1 MRNPVLSLMI
11 CLLWLSGCDQEAV
24 NSPYPAAEA
33 DEAVLY
39 TSFNLRPKHLD
50 PARSYSSNE
59 TLITGQ
65 VYEPPLQYHYL
76 KRPYQLE
83 PLTAEKMPEVTFLDS
98 QGDPLPPDAD
108 TNEIAFSQYIITI
121 RPGIAYQPHPA
132 FARDK
137 QGNLLYHKLSA
148 DALADIDSLT
158 DFEKHSSRELQAQDY
173 VFQIKRLAHPQV
185 HSPILGLM
193 SEYIVGL
200 REFAETLGEQHASGE
215 PIDLRDNPLAGVKTL
230 DKYRY
235 QITVYGQYPQL
246 EYWLAMPFF
255 APIAWEVENFYQQ
268 PGLQRKNITL
278 DWYPVG
284 TGPYYLV
291 ENDPNRRMTLA
302 RNPFFHGERY
312 PTEGEAGDEAAGLL
326 IDAGKTMP
334 FIDRIVFTLEKES
347 TAYWNKFLQ
356 GYYDLSALTSD
367 SFEQAINISSS
378 GDFGLSDSM
387 KELGIALQSAVG
399 TTTFYMGFNM
409 LDPVV
414 GGYTDRSRKLR
425 HAIAIAVDQEENIS
439 IFANGQGIPAQGPI
453 PPGIFGYR
461 DDKDG
466 IDQYVYEWTENGAR
480 TKPLSAA
487 KKLLAEAGYPNGR
500 DAETGEP
507 LVLYFDVTNRGPD
520 SKAQFDWVR
529 KQFQKL
535 NIQLV
540 VRSTD
545 YNRFQEKMRSGNAQ
559 IFQWGWNAD
568 YPDPENFLFLLYGPN
583 GKSLFSGENA
593 ANYQNPEFDKLFEQM
608 RVLPD
613 GKARQQVIDKMVE
626 IARYDAPWIW
636 GFHPKRFTLFH
647 AWNKNIK
654 THLMANNTMKYQRID
669 VALRDK
675 LQSQWNQPIWWPLW
689 LLAISLILVI
699 LPAWRLYRR
708 RKFQSR

>member
-1 MRNPVLSLMI
+1 MRSTVLFLMI
-11 CLLWLSGCDQEAV
+11 CLLGLSGCDQRAI
-24 NSPYPAAEA
+24 NSPYPAADK
-33 DEAVLY
+33 DETVLY

-50 PARSYSSNE
+50 PARSYSANE

-83 PLTAEKMPEVTFLDS
+83 PLTADKMPELTFLDMH
-98 QGDPLPPDAD
+98 GEPLPADAASED
-108 TNEIAFSQYIITI
+108 IAFSQYTITI

-132 FARDK
+132 FARDNN
-137 QGNLLYHKLSA
+137 GNLLYHQLTEQQL
-148 DALADIDSLT
+148 DDITTLAD
-158 DFEKHSSRELQAQDY
+158 FAEQGSRELQAQDY
-173 VFQIKRLAHPQV
+173 VYQIKRLAHPQV

-200 REFAETLGEQHASGE
+200 REFSETLNAQSALGEA
-215 PIDLRDNPLAGVKTL
+215 IDLRDFPLKGVKTL

-246 EYWLAMPFF
+246 KYWLAMPFF

-291 ENDPNRRMTLA
+291 ENDPNRRMTLE

-347 TAYWNKFLQ
+347 TAYWSKFLQ

-367 SFEQAINISSS
+367 SFDQAINISAS
-378 GDFGLSDSM
+378 GDFGLSESM

-399 TTTFYMGFNM
+399 TTTYYMGFNM

-414 GGYTDRSRKLR
+414 GGYTDRARKLR
-425 HAIAIAVDQEENIS
+425 QAIAIAVDQEENIS

-461 DDKDG
+461 DDETG
-466 IDQYVYEWTENGAR
+466 IDSYVYDWVDGAPR
-480 TKPLSAA
+480 TKPISEARQ
-487 KKLLAEAGYPNGR
+487 LLAEAGYPNGR
-500 DAETGEP
+500 DVETGEP

-545 YNRFQEKMRSGNAQ
+545 YNRFQEKMRSGTAQ

-593 ANYQNPEFDKLFEQM
+593 ANYQNPAFDKLFEQM

-613 GKARQQVIDKMVE
+613 GEQRQQIIDQMVE

-669 VALRDK
+669 VALREK
-675 LQSQWNQPIWWPLW
+675 LQKQWNQPVWWPLW
-689 LLAISLILVI
+689 LMGLIVLLAL
-699 LPAWRLYRR
+699 LPAWRLYLR
-708 RKFQSR
+708 RKYQSR

>member
-1 MRNPVLSLMI
+1 
-11 CLLWLSGCDQEAV
+11 
-24 NSPYPAAEA
+24 
-33 DEAVLY
+33 
-39 TSFNLRPKHLD
+39 
-50 PARSYSSNE
+50 
-59 TLITGQ
+59 
-65 VYEPPLQYHYL
+65 
-76 KRPYQLE
+76 
-83 PLTAEKMPEVTFLDS
+83 
-98 QGDPLPPDAD
+98 
-108 TNEIAFSQYIITI
+108 
-121 RPGIAYQPHPA
+121 
-132 FARDK
+132 
-137 QGNLLYHKLSA
+137 
-148 DALADIDSLT
+148 
-158 DFEKHSSRELQAQDY
+158 
-173 VFQIKRLAHPQV
+173 
-185 HSPILGLM
+185 
-193 SEYIVGL
+193 
-200 REFAETLGEQHASGE
+200 
-215 PIDLRDNPLAGVKTL
+215 
-230 DKYRY
+230 
-235 QITVYGQYPQL
+235 
-246 EYWLAMPFF
+246 
-255 APIAWEVENFYQQ
+255 
-268 PGLQRKNITL
+268 
-278 DWYPVG
+278 
-284 TGPYYLV
+284 
-291 ENDPNRRMTLA
+291 MTLA

>member
-1 MRNPVLSLMI
+1 MRNTVLFLMI
-11 CLLWLSGCDQEAV
+11 CLLGLSGCDQRAI
-24 NSPYPAAEA
+24 NSPYPAADKE
-33 DEAVLY
+33 ETVLY

-50 PARSYSSNE
+50 PARSYSANE

-83 PLTAEKMPEVTFLDS
+83 PLTADKMPELTFLDMH
-98 QGDPLPPDAD
+98 GEPLPADAAPED
-108 TNEIAFSQYIITI
+108 ITFSQYTITI

-132 FARDK
+132 FARDDN
-137 QGNLLYHKLSA
+137 GNLLYHQLTHQQL
-148 DALADIDSLT
+148 DDITTLAD
-158 DFEKHSSRELQAQDY
+158 FAEQGSRELQAQDY
-173 VFQIKRLAHPQV
+173 VYQIKRLAHPQI

-200 REFAETLGEQHASGE
+200 RELSETLNEQSAIGEN
-215 PIDLRDNPLAGVKTL
+215 IDLRDFPLKGVTTL

-246 EYWLAMPFF
+246 KYWLAMPFF

-291 ENDPNRRMTLA
+291 ENDPNRRMTLE

-312 PTEGEAGDEAAGLL
+312 PSEGEAGDEAAGLL
-326 IDAGKTMP
+326 TDAGKTMP

-347 TAYWNKFLQ
+347 TAYWSKFLQ

-367 SFEQAINISSS
+367 SFDQAINISAS
-378 GDFGLSDSM
+378 GDFGLSESM
-387 KELGIALQSAVG
+387 KALGIALQSAVG
-399 TTTFYMGFNM
+399 TTTYYMGFNM

-414 GGYTDRSRKLR
+414 GGYTDRARKLR
-425 HAIAIAVDQEENIS
+425 QAIAIAVDQEENIS

-461 DDKDG
+461 DDETG
-466 IDQYVYEWTENGAR
+466 IDSYIYNWMDGAPR
-480 TKPLSAA
+480 TKPISEARQ
-487 KKLLAEAGYPNGR
+487 LLAEAGYPNGR
-500 DAETGEP
+500 DVETGEP

-545 YNRFQEKMRSGNAQ
+545 YNRFQEKMRSGTAQ

-593 ANYQNPEFDKLFEQM
+593 ANYQNPAFDKLFEQM

-613 GKARQQVIDKMVE
+613 GEQRQQIIDQMVE

-675 LQSQWNQPIWWPLW
+675 LQSQWNQPVWWPLW
-689 LLAISLILVI
+689 LVAISLILVI
-699 LPAWRLYRR
+699 LPAWRLYWR

>member
-1 MRNPVLSLMI
+1 MRSTVLFLTI
-11 CLLWLSGCDQEAV
+11 CLLGLSGCDQQAV
-24 NSPYPAAEA
+24 NSPYPAADN
-33 DEAVLY
+33 DETVLY

-50 PARSYSSNE
+50 PARSYSANE

-83 PLTAEKMPEVTFLDS
+83 PLTADKMPELSFLDRD
-98 QGDPLPPDAD
+98 GEPLPDDAAAED
-108 TNEIAFSQYIITI
+108 IAFSQYTITI

-132 FARDK
+132 FARDDNGNLMYHQLSEQQLDDVTTLADFAK
-137 QGNLLYHKLSA
+137 QG
-148 DALADIDSLT
+148 
-158 DFEKHSSRELQAQDY
+158 SRELQAQDY
-173 VFQIKRLAHPQV
+173 VYQIKRLAHPQV

-200 REFAETLGEQHASGE
+200 RELSETLNEQAALGEA
-215 PIDLRDNPLAGVKTL
+215 IDLRDFPLQGVKTL

-246 EYWLAMPFF
+246 KYWLAMPFF

-268 PGLQRKNITL
+268 RGLQQKNITL

-291 ENDPNRRMTLA
+291 ENDPNRRMTLE

-326 IDAGKTMP
+326 TDAGKTMP

-347 TAYWNKFLQ
+347 TAYWSKFLQ

-367 SFEQAINISSS
+367 SFEQAINISAS
-378 GDFGLSDSM
+378 GDFGLSESM

-409 LDPVV
+409 LDPIV
-414 GGYTDRSRKLR
+414 GGYTERARKLR
-425 HAIAIAVDQEENIS
+425 QAIAIAVDQEENIS
-439 IFANGQGIPAQGPI
+439 IFANGQGIAAQGPI

-461 DDKDG
+461 DDESG
-466 IDQYVYEWTENGAR
+466 IDSYVYDWVDGAPR
-480 TKPLSAA
+480 TKPISAA
-487 KKLLAEAGYPNGR
+487 RQLLAEAGYPNGR
-500 DAETGEP
+500 DAQTGEP

-545 YNRFQEKMRSGNAQ
+545 YNRFQEKMRSGTAQ

-593 ANYQNPEFDKLFEQM
+593 ANYQNPAFDKLFEQM

-613 GKARQQVIDKMVE
+613 GEQRQQIIDQMVE
-626 IARYDAPWIW
+626 IARHDAPWIW

-669 VALRDK
+669 VALREK
-675 LQSQWNQPIWWPLW
+675 LQKQWNQPLWWPLW
-689 LLAISLILVI
+689 LTALMILLVL
-699 LPAWRLYRR
+699 LPAWRLYLR
-708 RKFQSR
+708 RKYQSR

>member
-1 MRNPVLSLMI
+1 MRISGLMVLVFI
-11 CLLWLSGCDQEAV
+11 PWLFGCDQQAV
-24 NSPYPAAEA
+24 NSPYPDPDA
-33 DEAVLY
+33 DETVMY
-39 TSFNLRPKHLD
+39 SSFNLRPKHLD
-50 PARSYSSNE
+50 PARSYSANE
-59 TLITGQ
+59 SLITGQ
-65 VYEPPLQYHYL
+65 IYEPPFQYHYL

-83 PLTAEKMPEVTFLDS
+83 PLTAEALPEITLLDS
-98 QGDPLPPDAD
+98 QGEPLPNDAD
-108 TNEIAFSQYIITI
+108 PNDIAFSRYTITI
-121 RPGIAYQPHPA
+121 RPGIAFQPHPA
-132 FARDK
+132 FSRDK
-137 QGNLLYHKLSA
+137 QGNFLYHQLS
-148 DALADIDSLT
+148 DAEVDDISTLN
-158 DFEKHSSRELQAQDY
+158 DFKKHSSRELQAQDY
-173 VFQIKRLAHPQV
+173 VYQIKRLAHPQV

-200 REFAETLGEQHASGE
+200 RDYAELLGQELAEGKSV
-215 PIDLRDNPLAGVKTL
+215 DLRDYPLAGVKVI

-246 EYWLAMPFF
+246 KYWLAMPFF
-255 APIAWEVENFYQQ
+255 APVPWEAVTFYQQ
-268 PGLQRKNITL
+268 PGLQRKNMTL

-284 TGPYYLV
+284 TGPYHLI
-291 ENDPNRRMTLA
+291 ENDPNRRMTLV

-312 PTEGEAGDEAAGLL
+312 PSEGSAGDKAAGLL
-326 IDAGKTMP
+326 VDAGKTMP

-356 GYYDLSALTSD
+356 GYYDISALTSD
-367 SFEQAINISSS
+367 SFEQAINISPS
-378 GDFGLSDSM
+378 GDFGLSESM
-387 KELGIALQSAVG
+387 KELGIALHSAVG

-409 LDPVV
+409 LDPIV
-414 GGYTDRSRKLR
+414 GGYTEKARKLR

-461 DDKDG
+461 DDESG
-466 IDQYVYEWTENGAR
+466 IDNYVYDWVEGEPR
-480 TKPLSAA
+480 TKSIKYA
-487 KKLLAEAGYPNGR
+487 KQLLAEAGYPKGR

-559 IFQWGWNAD
+559 IFQWGWSAD

-583 GKSLFSGENA
+583 GKRFYSGENA
-593 ANYQNPEFDKLFEQM
+593 ANYQSPEFDSLFEQM
-608 RVLPD
+608 RLLPD
-613 GKARQQVIDKMVE
+613 GDARQKVIDQMVE
-626 IARYDAPWIW
+626 IARNDAPWIW

-669 VALRDK
+669 VTLRDK
-675 LQSQWNQPIWWPLW
+675 LQKDWNQPTWWPIVLF
-689 LLAISLILVI
+689 LLMLIIAI
-699 LPAWRLYRR
+699 LPAWRLYQR
-708 RKFQSR
+708 RKYQTR

>member
-1 MRNPVLSLMI
+1 MRSTVLILMT
-11 CLLWLSGCDQEAV
+11 CLLWLSGCDQQAI
-24 NSPYPAAEA
+24 NSPYPAPEA
-33 DEAVLY
+33 DETVLY

-83 PLTAEKMPEVTFLDS
+83 PLTAEKMPELVFLDS
-98 QGDPLPPDAD
+98 AEEPLPADAD
-108 TNEIAFSQYIITI
+108 PGDIAFSQYTITI
-121 RPGIAYQPHPA
+121 RPGIAFQPHPA
-132 FARDK
+132 FVRDDN
-137 QGNLLYHKLSA
+137 GNLRYHQLT
-148 DALADIDSLT
+148 DDELDNINSLT
-158 DFEKHSSRELQAQDY
+158 DFTEHSSRELQAQDY
-173 VFQIKRLAHPQV
+173 VYQIKRLANPQV
-185 HSPILGLM
+185 HSPIFGLM

-200 REFAETLGEQHASGE
+200 REFNKTLSEAQASTET
-215 PIDLRDNPLAGVKTL
+215 IDLRDYRLSGVKAL

-246 EYWLAMPFF
+246 KYWLAMPFF

-291 ENDPNRRMTLA
+291 ENDPNRRMTLI
-302 RNPFFHGERY
+302 RNPLFHGERY
-312 PTEGEAGDEAAGLL
+312 PREGEAGDEAAGLL
-326 IDAGKTMP
+326 TDAGKTMP

-367 SFEQAINISSS
+367 SFDQAINISAS
-378 GDFGLSDSM
+378 GDFGLSESM

-399 TTTFYMGFNM
+399 TTTYYMGFNM

-414 GGYTDRSRKLR
+414 GGYTERARKLR

-461 DDKDG
+461 DDKSG
-466 IDQYVYEWTENGAR
+466 IDNTVYDWVDGAPR
-480 TKPLSAA
+480 TKPISEA
-487 KKLLAEAGYPNGR
+487 KELLAEAGYPNGR
-500 DAETGEP
+500 DAKTGEP

-529 KQFQKL
+529 KQFRKL

-545 YNRFQEKMRSGNAQ
+545 YNRFQEKMRNGTAQ

-583 GKSLFSGENA
+583 SKALFSGENA
-593 ANYQNPEFDKLFEQM
+593 ANYQNPEFDALFEQM

-613 GKARQQVIDKMVE
+613 GEKRQQVIDKMVE

-669 VALRDK
+669 VALREK
-675 LQSQWNQPIWWPLW
+675 LQAQWNTPVWWPLW
-689 LLAISLILVI
+689 LIGFILILAL
-699 LPAWRLYRR
+699 LPAWQLYYRR
-708 RKFQSR
+708 KYQSR

>member
-1 MRNPVLSLMI
+1 MRYTVLILTT
-11 CLLWLSGCDQEAV
+11 CLLWLSGCDQQAV
-24 NSPYPAAEA
+24 NSPYPPAQEN
-33 DEAVLY
+33 EAVLY

-50 PARSYSSNE
+50 PARSYSANE
-59 TLITGQ
+59 TQITGQ

-83 PLTAEKMPEVTFLDS
+83 PLTAEKMPELTFLDNA
-98 QGDPLPPDAD
+98 GERLPDDAD
-108 TNEIAFSQYIITI
+108 ASEIAFSQYTITI

-132 FARDK
+132 FARDDN
-137 QGNLLYHKLSA
+137 GNLLYHQLT
-148 DALADIDSLT
+148 DAEIDAVDSLAD
-158 DFEKHSSRELQAQDY
+158 FAEHGSRELQAQDY
-173 VFQIKRLAHPQV
+173 VYQIKRLAHPQV
-185 HSPILGLM
+185 QSPILGLM

-200 REFAETLGEQHASGE
+200 RDFAKTLSQHHGGGQ
-215 PIDLRDNPLAGVKTL
+215 PIDLRDFSLTGVKTL

-246 EYWLAMPFF
+246 KYWLAMPFF
-255 APIAWEVENFYQQ
+255 APIAWEVQNFYQQ

-284 TGPYYLV
+284 TGPYYLI

-302 RNPFFHGERY
+302 RNPLFHGERY
-312 PTEGEAGDEAAGLL
+312 PVEGEVGDEAAGLL
-326 IDAGKTMP
+326 TDAGKAMP
-334 FIDRIVFTLEKES
+334 FIDRIVFALEKES

-356 GYYDLSALTSD
+356 GYYDISALSSD
-367 SFEQAINISSS
+367 SFEQAINISSA

-387 KELGIALQSAVG
+387 KELGIALQSAIG

-414 GGYTDRSRKLR
+414 GGYTDRARKLR

-461 DDKDG
+461 DDQDG
-466 IDQYVYEWTENGAR
+466 IDDYVYEWVDDAPR
-480 TKPLSAA
+480 TKPISEA
-487 KKLLAEAGYPNGR
+487 KQLLAEAGYPNGR

-545 YNRFQEKMRSGNAQ
+545 YNRFQEKMRSGTAQ

-593 ANYQNPEFDKLFEQM
+593 ANYQNPEFDALFERM
-608 RVLPD
+608 RLLPD
-613 GKARQQVIDKMVE
+613 GQARQQVIDQMVE
-626 IARYDAPWIW
+626 IARHDAPWIW

-647 AWNKNIK
+647 AWNKNTK

-675 LQSQWNQPIWWPLW
+675 LQKQWNQPIWWPLW
-689 LLAISLILVI
+689 LTGFLLLAGI
-699 LPAWRLYRR
+699 LPAWRLYLR
-708 RKFQSR
+708 RKYQSR